1 MFIFHCFSS
10 IAIIDL
16 KKEMSDKCIR
26 HWRDKSYRKRRSL
39 ADYYYFLFHDGETNV
54 TDKVFTYSSK

>member
-26 HWRDKSYRKRRSL
+26 NWRDKSYRKRLSL
-39 ADYYYFLFHDGETNV
+39 AFFFFHDHSETNV
-54 TDKVFTYSSK
+54 TEKLFTYSSK

>member
-1 MFIFHCFSS
+1 MFIFHCFSL

-26 HWRDKSYRKRRSL
+26 NWRDKSYRKRRSL
-39 ADYYYFLFHDGETNV
+39 AFFFFHDHSETNV
-54 TDKVFTYSSK
+54 TEKLFTYSSK

>member
-1 MFIFHCFSS
+1 MFIFHCFSL

-26 HWRDKSYRKRRSL
+26 NWRDKSYRKRRSL
-39 ADYYYFLFHDGETNV
+39 AFFFFMIIAKLM
-54 TDKVFTYSSK
+54 

>member
-26 HWRDKSYRKRRSL
+26 NWRDKSYRKLRSL
-39 ADYYYFLFHDGETNV
+39 AFFFFHDHSETNV
-54 TDKVFTYSSK
+54 TEKLFTYSSK

>member
-1 MFIFHCFSS
+1 
-10 IAIIDL
+10 
-16 KKEMSDKCIR
+16 MSDKCIR